1 MSQTPWRLCA
11 QGAAFYFVR
20 SAEHDIADLHRLAH
34 DAQSKT
40 VTTLDCSRPS
50 HTKPA
55 CPCCH
60 FPCRPLLTAGFAG
73 HLGPPAPPKWFKERV
88 AAYGLIGVAAASCAL
103 WARKRSSS
111 WSK

>member
-1 MSQTPWRLCA
+1 MYLHNFVRKQLIRASTEPCCQFVSQTPWLLCA

-50 HTKPA
+50 HTKPT
-55 CPCCH
+55 CPIS
-60 FPCRPLLTAGFAG
+60 RAG
-73 HLGPPAPPKWFKERV
+73 R
-88 AAYGLIGVAAASCAL
+88 Y
-103 WARKRSSS
+103 
-111 WSK
+111 

>member
-1 MSQTPWRLCA
+1 MSQTPWLLCA

-60 FPCRPLLTAGFAG
+60 FAVTPAADGGVCGAPRTAG
-73 HLGPPAPPKWFKERV
+73 
-88 AAYGLIGVAAASCAL
+88 AAEVVQGTGGGVL
-103 WARKRSSS
+103 LDWGWRR
-111 WSK
+111 